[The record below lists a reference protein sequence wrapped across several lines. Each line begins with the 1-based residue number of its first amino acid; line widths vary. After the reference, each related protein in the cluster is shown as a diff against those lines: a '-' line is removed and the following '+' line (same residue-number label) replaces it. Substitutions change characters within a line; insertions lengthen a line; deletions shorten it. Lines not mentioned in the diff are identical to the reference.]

1 MFLRRINSESLLY
14 AFNVFLE
21 KWYFKSYTTKSINRL
36 LVVKWDEIGDMATS
50 THVFELL
57 KKKYPDSQLTV
68 LCKPFVKPLI
78 QNDPFVNHVICELD
92 AIKRDKF
99 DVVVELRGT
108 WQTLVWAIFN
118 RPIVR
123 VSRAVV
129 RYNNRGNQTHE
140 VLTNFQVISPLIG
153 EMDLIAPQL
162 YFSNEDIKAVDVF
175 LEYHQC
181 HKFVLFHVGARKKL
195 RQWNVDRFAFVADN
209 IISKHQLAV
218 VFIGTQEDEE
228 DIVKIQSLMKCK
240 SISFTQNCSLSMLS
254 YLCSKSQLFIGN
266 ESGPIHI
273 SACFSAPII
282 GLYGPGVPHVF
293 YPYSRK
299 VKVFHHVL
307 KCNPCDQI
315 HCVTPEKPCISL
327 IGAAEV
333 SLTVDKILNENLG
346 V

>member
-1 MFLRRINSESLLY
+1 
-14 AFNVFLE
+14 
-21 KWYFKSYTTKSINRL
+21 
-36 LVVKWDEIGDMATS
+36 
-50 THVFELL
+50 
-57 KKKYPDSQLTV
+57 
-68 LCKPFVKPLI
+68 
-78 QNDPFVNHVICELD
+78 
-92 AIKRDKF
+92 
-99 DVVVELRGT
+99 
-108 WQTLVWAIFN
+108 
-118 RPIVR
+118 
-123 VSRAVV
+123 
-129 RYNNRGNQTHE
+129 
-140 VLTNFQVISPLIG
+140 
-153 EMDLIAPQL
+153 
-162 YFSNEDIKAVDVF
+162 
-175 LEYHQC
+175 
-181 HKFVLFHVGARKKL
+181 VGARKKL

-228 DIVKIQSLMKCK
+228 DTVKIQSLMKCK

>member
-78 QNDPFVNHVICELD
+78 QNDPFVNHIVCELD

-108 WQTLVWAIFN
+108 WQTLVWAVFN
-118 RPIVR
+118 RPLVR

-129 RYNNRGNQTHE
+129 RYNNRGNQQHE

-153 EMDLIAPQL
+153 ELDLIAPQL
-162 YFSNEDIKAVDVF
+162 YYSNEDIKAVDVF
-175 LEYHQC
+175 LENHQC

-254 YLCSKSQLFIGN
+254 NLCSKSQLFIGN

-333 SLTVDKILNENLG
+333 SLTVEKILNENLG

>member
-78 QNDPFVNHVICELD
+78 QNDPFVNHIVCELD

-108 WQTLVWAIFN
+108 WQTLVWVVFN
-118 RPIVR
+118 RPLVR

-129 RYNNRGNQTHE
+129 RYKNRGNQPHE

-153 EMDLIAPQL
+153 ELDLIAPQL
-162 YFSNEDIKAVDVF
+162 YYSNEDIKAIDVF
-175 LEYHQC
+175 LENQQC
-181 HKFVLFHVGARKKL
+181 YKFVLFHVGARKKL
-195 RQWNVDRFAFVADN
+195 RQWNLDRFAFVADN
-209 IISKHQLAV
+209 IIIKHQLAV
-218 VFIGTQEDEE
+218 VFIGTKEDEE

-293 YPYSRK
+293 YPYSEK

-315 HCVTPEKPCISL
+315 HCITPEKPCISL
-327 IGAAEV
+327 IEAAEV
-333 SLTVDKILNENLG
+333 SLAVDKILNENLG

>member
-108 WQTLVWAIFN
+108 WQTLVWAVFN
-118 RPIVR
+118 RPLVR

-129 RYNNRGNQTHE
+129 RYNNRGNQQHE

-153 EMDLIAPQL
+153 ELDLIAPQL
-162 YFSNEDIKAVDVF
+162 YYSNEDIKAVDVF
-175 LEYHQC
+175 LENHQC

-218 VFIGTQEDEE
+218 VFIGTQEDEA

>member
-218 VFIGTQEDEE
+218 VFIGTKEDEE
-228 DIVKIQSLMKCK
+228 DISKMQSLMKCK

>member
-14 AFNVFLE
+14 AFNVFSE

-108 WQTLVWAIFN
+108 WQTLVWAVFN
-118 RPIVR
+118 RPLVR

-129 RYNNRGNQTHE
+129 RYNNRGNQQHE

-153 EMDLIAPQL
+153 ELDLIAPQL
-162 YFSNEDIKAVDVF
+162 YYSNEDIKAVDVF
-175 LEYHQC
+175 LENHQC